1 MMLRIASV
9 IAFCVLLSEAR
20 NFYGAPVN
28 YYDIFLKEYQEFV
41 KWKKTKEILNEHNVK
56 FLTRAVA
63 FDDDRDV
70 QRTSNQAIQDLPPT
84 DQSALVARYVVNQAG
99 N

>member
-9 IAFCVLLSEAR
+9 IAFCVLLSEAHKFA
-20 NFYGAPVN
+20 NAQVN
-28 YYDIFLKEYQEFV
+28 YYDRYWKEYQEFV
-41 KWKKTKEILNEHNVK
+41 KWRRTKEPSEHSVES
-56 FLTRAVA
+56 LSRAIGY
-63 FDDDRDV
+63 DDDRDV
-70 QRTSNQAIQDLPPT
+70 RRASNQAIQDLPPT